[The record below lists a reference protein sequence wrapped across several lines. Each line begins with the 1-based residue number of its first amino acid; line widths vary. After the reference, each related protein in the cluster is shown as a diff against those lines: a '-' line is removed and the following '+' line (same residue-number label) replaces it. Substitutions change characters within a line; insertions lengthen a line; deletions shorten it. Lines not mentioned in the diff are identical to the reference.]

1 MRAMGTGATG
11 REDVKDMASEATPSA
26 SRERRAELEASIR
39 EMGEERD
46 LGGLAAVAE
55 ASLRALRQLVE
66 RPVTCSELDEMLE
79 RLERLNLDDWEMEA

>member
-1 MRAMGTGATG
+1 MGTGATG

-26 SRERRAELEASIR
+26 SRERWAELEASIR

-79 RLERLNLDDWEMEA
+79 RLERLNLDDWEMEE